1 MLVSIISNNEISAFS
16 AFCPI
21 AMNAYTNNKKKQNKI
36 DKNKNMNQIVKNR

>member
-1 MLVSIISNNEISAFS
+1 MLVSIISNNEISTFS

-21 AMNAYTNNKKKQNKI
+21 VMNAYTNNKKKQNKI